1 MYFATVNNTE
11 DQEELLKNILETK
24 NKIRTQR
31 EKKRLEKEKL
41 NLKYGMLM
49 NPITKKIESII
60 NKPPMLPT
68 VVTEPEPESELHE
81 PTQMESITADPQP
94 LNKSEYQKALDSMEE
109 ENRDDGLLGID
120 PKSNTIHGMPFTV
133 DGNTLTVTTKTGE
146 VRIPNVKP
154 NTWKLLIAKNPDQLQ
169 NVALRQGNSHLPS
182 AAVKQY
188 RNIANTLDLLNQTDQ
203 KIAENTALKEIE
215 ESNKYKMLSKSKTGK
230 SIVIISS
237 DPNGLL
243 QQLSILAGEY
253 RAGNKDL
260 LSSITPMLQE
270 ARRIGI
276 KPKQLRF
283 LDDIPTTQILQ

>member
-60 NKPPMLPT
+60 NKPPTLPT
-68 VVTEPEPESELHE
+68 VVPEPEPESELHE

-94 LNKSEYQKALDSMEE
+94 LNKSEYQKALDSIEE

-276 KPKQLRF
+276 KPKQLKF